1 MPQNTTQQ
9 QHQRLSG
16 PFSAR
21 KTTSE
26 NYTIKCKISSLS
38 CCCFCCCCRSSNWK
52 LLLLLFSGNLY
63 KQLRCRRNRN
73 STAAPQFS
81 LHSFSFYV
89 HQLSLCLSV
98 CPAPC
103 QSASLYVHTYLPA
116 EVNLPANQPVRPT
129 VVSIESIPVPETEA
143 VKL

>member
-1 MPQNTTQQ
+1 MPQNTT

-38 CCCFCCCCRSSNWK
+38 CCCCCRSSNWK
-52 LLLLLFSGNLY
+52 LLLLLLSGNLY

-98 CPAPC
+98 RH
-103 QSASLYVHTYLPA
+103 L
-116 EVNLPANQPVRPT
+116 VNLPVYMYIHIYPLK
-129 VVSIESIPVPETEA
+129 SICLPISQSVP
-143 VKL
+143 LMSL